1 MLNYRTLAVIKR
13 ELREKL
19 MSKSF
24 IISTILLPLFMFGIL
39 GFQTLLFSYGG
50 GNKVTLHVITESPD
64 LTAKLEAELSNIES
78 VKEGNYIMSYY
89 TMTKPEFDKY
99 LKDKKESIVKEEISG
114 LIFVSEAA
122 MTDKK
127 IQYYSKTPKDIS
139 LSDKLSGPINKVLI
153 DNYFTSKNLSP
164 ADLDFARTGVDFTSF
179 KVTENEKIEE
189 EGYGN
194 LILSYLFSFILYISL
209 LMMGQMIMQSVL
221 EEKNN
226 RIVEVL
232 LSSVHPNELMTGK
245 VLGMGITG
253 GIQMAIWLTPVI
265 LVISTS
271 WFMLPPEFV
280 FSITLLQVAYL
291 LVNYVVGLIT
301 FLGLFATVG
310 AIFDNAQEA
319 QSGMWPLMMLI
330 IIPFFIAMS
339 MVRNPNNTI
348 AEIASIAPFA
358 SIIVMPAKLAIVDVP
373 MWQLIGSFVINVATI
388 FAIFPIAGKIY
399 RVGIL
404 RTGKKPKWSEIFAWL
419 KYKY

>member
-99 LKDKKESIVKEEISG
+99 LKEKKESIVKEEISG

-189 EGYGN
+189 EKNIYGSSYHN
-194 LILSYLFSFILYISL
+194 L
-209 LMMGQMIMQSVL
+209 
-221 EEKNN
+221 
-226 RIVEVL
+226 
-232 LSSVHPNELMTGK
+232 
-245 VLGMGITG
+245 
-253 GIQMAIWLTPVI
+253 
-265 LVISTS
+265 
-271 WFMLPPEFV
+271 
-280 FSITLLQVAYL
+280 
-291 LVNYVVGLIT
+291 
-301 FLGLFATVG
+301 
-310 AIFDNAQEA
+310 
-319 QSGMWPLMMLI
+319 
-330 IIPFFIAMS
+330 
-339 MVRNPNNTI
+339 
-348 AEIASIAPFA
+348 
-358 SIIVMPAKLAIVDVP
+358 
-373 MWQLIGSFVINVATI
+373 
-388 FAIFPIAGKIY
+388 
-399 RVGIL
+399 
-404 RTGKKPKWSEIFAWL
+404 
-419 KYKY
+419 